1 MTSSL
6 YDDWG
11 WDDAPTQA
19 DLEEINAER
28 KNRDQDDA
36 PDPFPDDEEEFYYAN
51 KLKLKYDSKNG
62 EQPPKPGFL
71 QIWENETKT
80 TPISNTAPV
89 PVVKRSDGYKAPSTP
104 SQSAI
109 GSVVDASK
117 TVAKTPIVPSSNTS
131 PYSAAYKNPYSQPA
145 QPTPQQRP
153 ALPPIPGMIPAS
165 QMQANQYQPQPQ
177 SQPVQSVQSAQPTQ
191 YGYTT
196 TPVSLISDYDL
207 GRKIIDSTPLGNIPD
222 LPRPDRLATTMP
234 IPRPRHK
241 VSRQLFLT
249 INSMLLANAIHP
261 DKLNKQ
267 IDKMVEA
274 TIPKSDNENEIC
286 LYNAD
291 EMLRQMVIQIV
302 GTRED
307 NERLIILGGIK
318 KILDIY
324 LPTQVS
330 QKEFIKTQ
338 NITYPH
344 PAYVGIQASLDT
356 LNYIYIW
363 TGNVERVGKGKTL
376 ITYAIG
382 QYLTKYRGRLNPLPL
397 DVGLSKAKTIFYY
410 DFNG

>member
-28 KNRDQDDA
+28 RNKDQEDA
-36 PDPFPDDEEEFYYAN
+36 PDPFPDDEEFYYAN
-51 KLKLKYDSKNG
+51 KLKLKFEAKQG

-71 QIWENETKT
+71 QIWEDETRT
-80 TPISNTAPV
+80 TPIASTAQMPN
-89 PVVKRSDGYKAPSTP
+89 VVKRSDGYKPPASSP
-104 SQSAI
+104 QSAI
-109 GSVVDASK
+109 GS
-117 TVAKTPIVPSSNTS
+117 VAKTPIVPGNTS
-131 PYSAAYKNPYSQPA
+131 PYSATYKNPYSQPA
-145 QPTPQQRP
+145 QTQAQPTQPVQRTST
-153 ALPPIPGMIPAS
+153 PPIPGMIQSS
-165 QMQANQYQPQPQ
+165 QMANAQSQYQPVSNNVAQ
-177 SQPVQSVQSAQPTQ
+177 SQPVQTPQ

-196 TPVSLISDYDL
+196 TPVSLIADYEL

-222 LPRPDRLATTMP
+222 LPRPDRMGTTIP

-274 TIPKSDNENEIC
+274 TIPKADNENEIC

-382 QYLTKYRGRLNPLPL
+382 QYLNKYRGRLNPLPL